1 MRLISRYMVRWG
13 LAGLLLCGIAGIV
26 ESQTS
31 KGFPGPKSSRKSS
44 RVKKNESKTT
54 VIVEILTGKAGAG
67 LQTQQWRPFF
77 EQLGV
82 AVRIR
87 QSILNEEPEVVER
100 KFGRLRQITL
110 RGRLDRRGKLVF
122 LDRTFVRGD
131 AAKFRE
137 WIRELETYGAQGAPE
152 GKPLW
157 GLNKTQYGGVHTAL
171 SRKTGNEI
179 EGLALEAALEKLE
192 LPSDYPLRLTTT
204 TRSWLATRFPGA
216 PKTRK
221 RLLGTS
227 QGTALAIL
235 LDEYGLGFR
244 PLRTPEGSIELVID
258 PLEKTTDAWPIGWD
272 LRKLKLSRQKTA
284 PKLFALIPVE
294 LDNVKFLDILNAV
307 SIETEVPIHVDHY
320 RIEARGTDLEK
331 LRVSHPPR
339 KSSWSLLLRR
349 VTNPHKLMSC
359 IRVDELGQPLVW
371 ITTLQIGSSTR

>member
-1 MRLISRYMVRWG
+1 
-13 LAGLLLCGIAGIV
+13 
-26 ESQTS
+26 
-31 KGFPGPKSSRKSS
+31 
-44 RVKKNESKTT
+44 VKKKENKTI

-67 LQTQQWRPFF
+67 LKTQQWRPVF
-77 EQLGV
+77 ERLGV

-87 QSILNEEPEVVER
+87 QSVLNEEPEVVER

-110 RGRLDRRGKLVF
+110 RGWLDRRGRLLF
-122 LDRTFVRGD
+122 PDRTFVRGD
-131 AAKFRE
+131 AAKLRE
-137 WIRELETYGAQGAPE
+137 WIRELETYGAQGAPQ

-157 GLNKTQYGGVHTAL
+157 GLNKTQYGGIHTAL
-171 SRKTGNEI
+171 SRKTVNEV
-179 EGLALEAALEKLE
+179 EGLPLEAALEKLE
-192 LPSDYPLRLTTT
+192 LPSEYPLRLTTT

-227 QGTALAIL
+227 QGTALALL

-244 PLRTPEGSIELVID
+244 PLRTPEGSIELVVD

-294 LDNVKFLDILNAV
+294 LENVKFLDVLNAV
-307 SIETEVPIHVDHY
+307 SIETDVPIHIDHY

-371 ITTLQIGSSTR
+371 ITTLQIGGSTR